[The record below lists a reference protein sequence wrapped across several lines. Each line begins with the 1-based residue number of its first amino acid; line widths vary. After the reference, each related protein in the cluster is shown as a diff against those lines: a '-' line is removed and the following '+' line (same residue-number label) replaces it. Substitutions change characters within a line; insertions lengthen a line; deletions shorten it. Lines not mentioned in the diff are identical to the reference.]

1 MEAAARALVWEQFQG
16 CVSWEDADHESRSYA
31 RVHAR
36 AALRAAL
43 PLLKEANQPSVLSDG
58 PGEDHECPVCGA
70 FPGFSCMPVRR
81 ELGPVRSSPRKSAE
95 RMNHQ
100 PLDAL
105 AVANEARLA
114 AVAVR
119 RAVTSGD
126 LGLADALTHPD
137 AQRMTV
143 VRLLTAQR
151 GWGPRRT
158 RKCLA
163 AVGVSES
170 RRVGELTAR
179 QRKLLS
185 VAARPG
191 RKAAA

>member
-1 MEAAARALVWEQFQG
+1 MT
-16 CVSWEDADHESRSYA
+16 
-31 RVHAR
+31 
-36 AALRAAL
+36 
-43 PLLKEANQPSVLSDG
+43 
-58 PGEDHECPVCGA
+58 
-70 FPGFSCMPVRR
+70 
-81 ELGPVRSSPRKSAE
+81 
-95 RMNHQ
+95 HQ

-105 AVANEARLA
+105 VVANEARVAQATVRHALGDRTMTLGEA
-114 AVAVR
+114 LEHPAVQ
-119 RAVTSGD
+119 T
-126 LGLADALTHPD
+126 
-137 AQRMTV
+137 MTV
-143 VRLLTAQR
+143 YRLLCAQR

-185 VAARPG
+185 ARPG